1 MGLSDLLRKEMLAAT
16 KNRDKER
23 LSVLRMIRSALHNRE
38 IEKRAELTDEE
49 VLQVL
54 GSMVKKAK
62 ESIEQFQRGHRQDLV
77 DKEQRELEVILSFM
91 PRQMSHEEIREEIA
105 AVIRELQVEGPKSLG
120 LVMKASMERLKGKA
134 DGRLVNQ
141 IAKELLSSG

>member
-1 MGLSDLLRKEMLAAT
+1 MGLSDLLHQEMLAAT

>member
-1 MGLSDLLRKEMLAAT
+1 MGLSDLLHQEMLAAT

-120 LVMKASMERLKGKA
+120 LVMKASMERLEGKA

>member
-1 MGLSDLLRKEMLAAT
+1 MGLSDLLHQEMLAAT

-54 GSMVKKAK
+54 ASIVKKVK

-91 PRQMSHEEIREEIA
+91 PRQMSDAEIKEEIA
-105 AVIRELQVEGPKSLG
+105 AVIRELKVEGPKALG
-120 LVMKASMERLKGKA
+120 LVMKASMERLKGRA

>member
-1 MGLSDLLRKEMLAAT
+1 MGLSDLLHQEMLAAT

-91 PRQMSHEEIREEIA
+91 PRQMSYEEIREEIA